1 MSDARWFEVDAD
13 IAAAIRHFKK
23 SVELYDKGGFDD
35 PGING
40 YQAEMALMHALQS
53 AHTSLEAGLV
63 RILEILGEE
72 KPVGEGWHSDLI
84 RRVGAT
90 LPGRRP
96 PILGAAIA
104 KAANETRKFRHRAT
118 HNYDSFEVQE
128 TSATI
133 DAAKALTLG
142 LAAEI
147 AAFKA
152 AIDPAQ

>member
-1 MSDARWFEVDAD
+1 MSDARWFEVEAD
-13 IAAAIRHFKK
+13 IAAAISHFEK
-23 SVELYDKGGFDD
+23 SVALYDKGGFDD

-63 RILEILGEE
+63 RIMEILGEE
-72 KPVGEGWHSDLI
+72 RPVGESWHSDLI
-84 RRVGAT
+84 RRAGST
-90 LPGRRP
+90 LPGKRP
-96 PILGAAIA
+96 AILGPAITR
-104 KAANETRKFRHRAT
+104 AANETRRFRHRAT

-128 TSATI
+128 TSGTI
-133 DAAKALTLG
+133 EAAKALAHG

-152 AIDPAQ
+152 AIDPGG